1 MSTSTADLPAGY
13 HVDPATTPVV
23 IEAAVT
29 PYRPG
34 TPLQTADEMVR
45 EAKACLAAGAAI
57 IHHHHDF
64 RLSQQD
70 AITQVLEIESE
81 ILGDYPSALLYMD
94 YLRGTTIEEKYAYLE
109 PLYNAGFLRMFAIDP
124 GHTMFDI
131 TDEDGLPSQFAE
143 AGFTF
148 TECDEMIK
156 FANRVAAPISVG
168 IYEPGHL
175 RWTRAYA
182 AAGKLPTG
190 SLVKL
195 YLPDSYSLGGKP
207 RVSVGLYPTIASVD
221 MYVSMLQGV
230 DIAWQVSIP
239 GGVLLDSP
247 IARHALERGGHLRV
261 GIEDTGGRTPMTN
274 VETVAAAVEL
284 AKDVG
289 RPVVQGA
296 AASAAL
302 AGIAA

>member
-1 MSTSTADLPAGY
+1 L
-13 HVDPATTPVV
+13 

-34 TPLQTADEMVR
+34 TPLQTADETVR

-64 RLSQQD
+64 RLGEAD
-70 AITQVLEIESE
+70 AVKQLVEIEAE
-81 ILGDYPSALLYMD
+81 ILADYPDALLYPD
-94 YLRGTTIEEKYAYLE
+94 YLRGTTTGEKYAYLE
-109 PLYNAGFLRMFAIDP
+109 PLQEAGLLRMFALDP

-131 TDEDGLPSQFAE
+131 LDENGLPSQFAE

-148 TECDEMIK
+148 AECDEMVGYGC
-156 FANRVAAPISVG
+156 RVGVPISLG

-182 AAGKLPTG
+182 AAGKLPRA

-195 YLPDSYSLGGKP
+195 YFPDSYSLGGKP
-207 RVSVGLYPTIASVD
+207 RVNVGLYPTAASVD
-221 MYVSMLQGV
+221 MYLSILSGV
-230 DIAWQVSIP
+230 GLAWQVSIP

-247 IARHALERGGHLRV
+247 IARYALERGGHLRV
-261 GIEDTGGRTPMTN
+261 GVEDTGGRTPMSN
-274 VETVAAAVEL
+274 VETVETAVDL
-284 AKDVG
+284 AKQVG
-289 RPVVQGA
+289 RPAVQGA
-296 AASAAL
+296 EALAAL
-302 AGIAA
+302 GGARTA